1 MPIVKIGRSRQVT
14 IPKKLFEALGLE
26 EGDYVEVDRQ
36 GDKLILVPKVLLDRD
51 KAKAELFK
59 LVDRI
64 RERNKALR
72 PEEVEEQV
80 AKVIAEVR
88 AQKVRRSQ

>member
-1 MPIVKIGRSRQVT
+1 VT

-26 EGDYVEVDRQ
+26 EGGYVEVDRQ

-64 RERNKALR
+64 RERNKALQ

-80 AKVIAEVR
+80 AKVIAEVG
-88 AQKVRRSQ
+88 AQKA